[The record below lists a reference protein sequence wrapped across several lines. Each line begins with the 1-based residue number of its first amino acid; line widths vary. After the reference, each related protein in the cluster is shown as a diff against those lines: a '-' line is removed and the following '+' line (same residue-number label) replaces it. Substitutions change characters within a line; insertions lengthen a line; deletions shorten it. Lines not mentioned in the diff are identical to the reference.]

1 MHPLF
6 CLGLFGLMM
15 TAIPAMA
22 QSTPL
27 TRAARPGLPPL
38 PPPQSPVSSFRELIE
53 MSPEARAKALEK
65 KPEAS
70 RKIVEARLKEFDVLP
85 PDQRK
90 VRLRL
95 MQLRWELML
104 LVRNSPTNRT
114 QNMSLIP
121 EEDRGLINERLA
133 YWDKLSP
140 GLQKWALENEMMLS
154 YFISGEARSS
164 SELTNS
170 MTQWSQFSFQQQRK
184 IYEDFREVFGLAEP
198 ERQRIMAKALL
209 PERSKEQREQIDKVL
224 QLFEKLPRSQ
234 QEQWM
239 ASFRKFSSMSM
250 EQQAQFLQNAQRWEK
265 MPEQDKEKWRSVPPL
280 PPLPQR
286 LTPPSSRQSASTN
299 R

>member
-1 MHPLF
+1 
-6 CLGLFGLMM
+6 
-15 TAIPAMA
+15 
-22 QSTPL
+22 
-27 TRAARPGLPPL
+27 
-38 PPPQSPVSSFRELIE
+38 LI
-53 MSPEARAKALEK
+53 
-65 KPEAS
+65 
-70 RKIVEARLKEFDVLP
+70 
-85 PDQRK
+85 
-90 VRLRL
+90 
-95 MQLRWELML
+95 
-104 LVRNSPTNRT
+104 RNSPTNRT

-164 SELTNS
+164 SELTNKFESLSFSLREKLTNS

-209 PERSKEQREQIDKVL
+209 PERSKEQRDQIDKVL

-239 ASFRKFSSMSM
+239 ASFRKFGSMSM
-250 EQQAQFLQNAQRWEK
+250 EQQAQFLENAQRWEK
-265 MPEQDKEKWRSVPPL
+265 MPEQDKERWRNVPPL

-286 LTPPSSRQSASTN
+286 LTPPSSRQSVSTN
-299 R
+299 Q